1 MHNIKNIIAILL
13 VFAGIL
19 LAGADLL
26 KFTARSSGGNI
37 VVNWQTTTETNLKQF
52 VVERKTL
59 NGSFVEIGV
68 VNPQADKNYEYVDQ
82 TAFKVSDQLYVYRL
96 KIVDND
102 GSVSY
107 SWEVAVPHNVS
118 SVKRT
123 WGSIKAL
130 FR

>member
-1 MHNIKNIIAILL
+1 MKIKSTILL
-13 VFAGIL
+13 VIIAAGLIFAGV
-19 LAGADLL
+19 DLL

-37 VVNWQTTTETNLKQF
+37 ILDWQTISETNLRQF
-52 VVERKTL
+52 VVERKTV
-59 NGSFVEIGV
+59 NGSFMEVGTVQPRE
-68 VNPQADKNYEYVDQ
+68 DKNYEYVDQ
-82 TAFKVSDQLYVYRL
+82 TAFKTYDQLYVYRL
-96 KIVDND
+96 RIVDND

-107 SWEVAVPHNVS
+107 SGEIAVPHNVS